1 MSTWR
6 IWAYALSLAAT
17 WLGLRFSLGHYF
29 DYSYSDAQPKGV
41 LLNLVFLLSLILLT
55 LYSTY
60 NKEPQVRSYF
70 DDFKLSLRAGVAYSV
85 AIGLAIGIYYST
97 ADDMSIKRASDY
109 AQLEE
114 ALNTPEKVAAI
125 TSSNEPLKD
134 LTKEEIQQSYIE
146 RVNTMTSSKTVV
158 AAGISGMMLSSLIF
172 SLIVPWIF
180 RTVMLK
186 ELQ

>member
-6 IWAYALSLAAT
+6 IWAYALSSAAL
-17 WLGLRFSLGHYF
+17 WLGLRFSLGHY
-29 DYSYSDAQPKGV
+29 YSYNYAETQPKGV
-41 LLNLVFLLSLILLT
+41 LLNLVFLLSLILLA
-55 LYSTY
+55 LYTTY
-60 NKEPQVRSYF
+60 SKEPQVRSYF
-70 DDFKLSLRAGVAYSV
+70 DDFKLSLRAGIAYSV
-85 AIGLAIGIYYST
+85 AIGMAIGIYYST
-97 ADDMSIKRASDY
+97 ADDMLIKRATDY

-146 RVNTMTSSKTVV
+146 RVNTMTSAKTVV
-158 AAGISGMMLSSLIF
+158 AAGISAMMLSSLIF
-172 SLIVPWIF
+172 SLIVPWVF

-186 ELQ
+186 ELS

>member
-6 IWAYALSLAAT
+6 IWAYALSLAAL
-17 WLGLRFSLGHYF
+17 WLGLRFALGYGYAF
-29 DYSYSDAQPKGV
+29 NYASAQPKGV
-41 LLNLVFLLSLILLT
+41 ILNLVFVLALILLA
-55 LYSTY
+55 LYTTY

-70 DDFKLSLRAGVAYSV
+70 DDFKLSLRTGIAYSV
-85 AIGLAIGIYYST
+85 AIGFAIGIYYSS
-97 ADDMSIKRASDY
+97 ADDMNIKRANDY
-109 AQLEE
+109 KQLEE
-114 ALNTPEKVAAI
+114 ALDTAEEVAVI
-125 TSSNEPLKD
+125 TSSNDQLKE

-146 RVNTMTSSKTVV
+146 RVNTMTSVKTVV

-186 ELQ
+186 ELS

>member
-6 IWAYALSLAAT
+6 IWAYALSLAGL
-17 WLGLRFSLGHYF
+17 WLIVRFSLGYAYAF
-29 DYSYSDAQPKGV
+29 NYAEAQPKGV
-41 LLNLVFLLSLILLT
+41 MLNLIFVLILLVLT
-55 LYSTY
+55 LYKTY

-70 DDFKLSLRAGVAYSV
+70 DDFKLCLRTGVAYAV
-85 AIGLAIGIYYST
+85 AIGLAIGVYYST
-97 ADDMSIKRASDY
+97 SNDMSIKRAADY

-125 TSSNEPLKD
+125 TSSNEQLKD

-146 RVNTMTSSKTVV
+146 RVNTMTSAKTVV
-158 AAGISGMMLSSLIF
+158 AAGISGMVLSALIF

>member
-6 IWAYALSLAAT
+6 IWAYALSLAVL
-17 WLGLRFSLGHYF
+17 WLGLRFALGHYF
-29 DYSYSDAQPKGV
+29 AYNYTGAQPKGV
-41 LLNLVFLLSLILLT
+41 LLNLVFLLSLIVIT
-55 LYSTY
+55 LYKTY
-60 NKEPQVRSYF
+60 SAEPQVRSYF
-70 DDFKLSLRAGVAYSV
+70 DDFKLSLRAGVAYGV
-85 AIGLAIGIYYST
+85 AIGLAIGVYYSSSN
-97 ADDMSIKRASDY
+97 DMSIKRATDY
-109 AQLEE
+109 KLLEE
-114 ALNTPEKVAAI
+114 ALDTPEEVNAI
-125 TSSNEPLKD
+125 TSTNEQLKD

-146 RVNTMTSSKTVV
+146 RVNTMTSVKTVV

>member
-1 MSTWR
+1 
-6 IWAYALSLAAT
+6 
-17 WLGLRFSLGHYF
+17 
-29 DYSYSDAQPKGV
+29 
-41 LLNLVFLLSLILLT
+41 
-55 LYSTY
+55 
-60 NKEPQVRSYF
+60 
-70 DDFKLSLRAGVAYSV
+70 
-85 AIGLAIGIYYST
+85 
-97 ADDMSIKRASDY
+97 MSIKRAADY

-146 RVNTMTSSKTVV
+146 RVNTMTATKTVV
-158 AAGISGMMLSSLIF
+158 AAGMSGMVLSTLIF

>member
-6 IWAYALSLAAT
+6 IWAYALSLAAI
-17 WLGLRFSLGHYF
+17 WLGLRFAFGYAYAF
-29 DYSYSDAQPKGV
+29 NYAAAQPKGV
-41 LLNLVFLLSLILLT
+41 LLNLVFVLSLLLLT

-97 ADDMSIKRASDY
+97 ADDMSIKRATDY

-146 RVNTMTSSKTVV
+146 RVNTMTSVKTVV
-158 AAGISGMMLSSLIF
+158 AAGISGLMLSALIF
-172 SLIVPWIF
+172 ALIVPWIF

-186 ELQ
+186 ELS

>member
-6 IWAYALSLAAT
+6 IWAYALSLAAL
-17 WLGLRFSLGHYF
+17 WLGLRFALGYAYAF
-29 DYSYSDAQPKGV
+29 NYAEAQPWGV
-41 LLNLVFLLSLILLT
+41 ILNLVFILVLLVLT
-55 LYSTY
+55 LYKTY

-70 DDFKLSLRAGVAYSV
+70 DDFKLSLRAGVAYGV
-85 AIGLAIGIYYST
+85 AIGLAIGVYYSSSS
-97 ADDMSIKRASDY
+97 DMSIKRAADY
-109 AQLEE
+109 KLLEE
-114 ALNTPEKVAAI
+114 ALDTPEEVEAI
-125 TSSNEPLKD
+125 TSTNEQLKD

-146 RVNTMTSSKTVV
+146 RVNTMTSVKTVM
-158 AAGISGMMLSSLIF
+158 AAGISGMVLSALIY

>member
-29 DYSYSDAQPKGV
+29 DDNYADAQPKGV
-41 LLNLVFLLSLILLT
+41 LFNLIFLLSLILLT
-55 LYSTY
+55 LYTTY
-60 NKEPQVRSYF
+60 SKEPQVRSYF

-97 ADDMSIKRASDY
+97 ADDMSIKRATDY

-146 RVNTMTSSKTVV
+146 RVNTMTSVKTIV
-158 AAGISGMMLSSLIF
+158 AAGISALMLSALIF
-172 SLIVPWIF
+172 ALIVPWIF

-186 ELQ
+186 ELS

>member
-6 IWAYALSLAAT
+6 IWAYALSLAAI
-17 WLGLRFSLGHYF
+17 WLGLRFSLGHFFAYN
-29 DYSYSDAQPKGV
+29 YADAQPKGV

-55 LYSTY
+55 LYTTY

-70 DDFKLSLRAGVAYSV
+70 DDFKLSLRAGIAYSV
-85 AIGLAIGIYYST
+85 AIGFSIGIYYS
-97 ADDMSIKRASDY
+97 ASNDMSIKRASDY
-109 AQLEE
+109 KQLEE
-114 ALNTPEKVAAI
+114 ALNSPEKVAAI

-146 RVNTMTSSKTVV
+146 RVNTMTSVKTVV

-186 ELQ
+186 ELS

>member
-6 IWAYALSLAAT
+6 IWGYALSLAVL
-17 WLGLRFSLGHYF
+17 WLGLRFALGYYF
-29 DYSYSDAQPKGV
+29 EFNYARAQPKGV
-41 LLNLVFLLSLILLT
+41 LFNLVFLLSLILVT
-55 LYSTY
+55 LYTTY

-70 DDFKLSLRAGVAYSV
+70 DDFKLCLRTGVAYAV

-97 ADDMSIKRASDY
+97 SNDMSIKRSADY
-109 AQLEE
+109 KLLEE
-114 ALNTPEKVAAI
+114 ALDTPEEVFAI
-125 TSSNEPLKD
+125 TSTNEQLKT

-146 RVNTMTSSKTVV
+146 RVNTMTSVKTVV
-158 AAGISGMMLSSLIF
+158 AAGISGMILSALIF
-172 SLIVPWIF
+172 SVIVPWIF

>member
-6 IWAYALSLAAT
+6 IWAYALSLAAI
-17 WLGLRFSLGHYF
+17 WLGLRFTFGHF
-29 DYSYSDAQPKGV
+29 FSYNYAEAQPKGV
-41 LLNLVFLLSLILLT
+41 LLNLVFLLSLILIS

-70 DDFKLSLRAGVAYSV
+70 DDFKLCLRAGVAYGV
-85 AIGLAIGIYYST
+85 AIGLAIGIYYSSSN
-97 ADDMSIKRASDY
+97 DMSIKRSADY
-109 AQLEE
+109 KLLEQ
-114 ALNTPEKVAAI
+114 ALDTPEEVQAI
-125 TSSNEPLKD
+125 TSTNEQLKT

-146 RVNTMTSSKTVV
+146 RVNTMTSVKTVV
-158 AAGISGMMLSSLIF
+158 AAGISGMVLCALIF
-172 SLIVPWIF
+172 SIIVPWIF